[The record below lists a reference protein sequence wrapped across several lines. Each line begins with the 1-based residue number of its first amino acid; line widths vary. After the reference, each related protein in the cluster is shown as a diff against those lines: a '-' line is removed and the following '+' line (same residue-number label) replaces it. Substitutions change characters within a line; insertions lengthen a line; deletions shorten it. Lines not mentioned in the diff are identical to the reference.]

1 MSMRQRK
8 GFTLLEVL
16 MAFGASSILLLSVYF
31 FYFGILKTGVFSGQ
45 KIDLNDICERGIVA
59 LTNDLRNAVAFTEF
73 RQNHIVF
80 QRLAAAPISSEEMA
94 GTVNTFTVAYE
105 LVKEKGK
112 PTRLMRREPNALG
125 NEAER
130 MVIQMDE
137 AADALFT
144 GYVYDPPT
152 EKDDTV
158 PKFHVFNTQVQT
170 SSELPRITLVRVGL
184 DFRVGETKMQLVSK
198 VFLPV
203 AHNNVVQGTS
213 ANE

>member
-1 MSMRQRK
+1 MNVRQRK

-31 FYFGILKTGVFSGQ
+31 FYFGILKTGIFSQQ
-45 KIDLNDICERGIVA
+45 KIDLNDICERAIVS

-73 RQNHIVF
+73 RGNLIVF
-80 QRLAAAPISSEEMA
+80 RRLAAAPITSDEMA
-94 GTVNTFTVAYE
+94 GTVNTFTVSYE

-112 PTRLMRREPNALG
+112 AAKLVRKEPNALG

-130 MVIQMDE
+130 VVIQMDDS
-137 AADALFT
+137 ADAIFT

-158 PKFHVFNTQVQT
+158 PKFHVFNAQIQT

>member
-1 MSMRQRK
+1 
-8 GFTLLEVL
+8 
-16 MAFGASSILLLSVYF
+16 MAFGASSILLMSVYF
-31 FYFGILKTGVFSGQ
+31 FYFGILKTGLMGQ
-45 KIDLNDICERGIVA
+45 EKIDLNDICERAIVS

-73 RQNHIVF
+73 RPNHIVF
-80 QRLAAAPISSEEMA
+80 QRLANAPITSDEMA

-105 LVKEKGK
+105 LIREKGK
-112 PTRLMRREPNALG
+112 KAKLVRKEPNALG

-130 MVIQMDE
+130 IVIQMDE
-137 AADALFT
+137 AAETMFT

-158 PKFHVFNTQVQT
+158 PKFHVFNTQLQT
-170 SSELPRITLVRVGL
+170 SSELPRITLMRVGL
-184 DFRVGETKMQLVSK
+184 DFKVGETKMQLVSK
-198 VFLPV
+198 IFLPV